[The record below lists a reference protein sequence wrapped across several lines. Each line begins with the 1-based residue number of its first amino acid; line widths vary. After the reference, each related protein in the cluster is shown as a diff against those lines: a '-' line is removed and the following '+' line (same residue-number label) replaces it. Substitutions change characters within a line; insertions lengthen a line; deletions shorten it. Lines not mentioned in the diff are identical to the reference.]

1 MSYLYFQLTYP
12 FAILAA
18 LVAASAASA
27 DPFEVV
33 EVAPGAI
40 GLSFDPE
47 DGSTVDRD
55 ATVDER
61 HGLAKRSPKIL
72 GETAIFKK
80 LAKKKLLFKPVAKL
94 GVFGAVG
101 LSGGGLGGLG
111 GGAAGFVGQQVLRG
125 IRNPFGRRKKR
136 SPAIGAL
143 HM

>member
-1 MSYLYFQLTYP
+1 MTYP

-40 GLSFDPE
+40 GLHLDPE
-47 DGSTVDRD
+47 DGNTVDRD
-55 ATVDER
+55 ATEEER

-80 LAKKKLLFKPVAKL
+80 LGCDSIYIFFRP
-94 GVFGAVG
+94 
-101 LSGGGLGGLG
+101 
-111 GGAAGFVGQQVLRG
+111 R
-125 IRNPFGRRKKR
+125 IRPRAWPKSCLEF
-136 SPAIGAL
+136 
-143 HM
+143 